1 MENPGGGFFMLT
13 IGEKIRYFRKKL
25 GITQDQLAS
34 VTGIHPVSIRK
45 YETNKM
51 QPQVAQIERIADAL
65 HVNRSALDGFDTQF
79 RMETV
84 GDLYGLLMELHKSGI
99 LMLRGERNEEKYIT
113 PESAQFVPASPL
125 AGYFAMQF
133 SESKKKKAIQVNDFT
148 LCLTDSDVLDKL
160 IKWECFYGIY
170 LNASKFIENAD
181 QTTLDNYHDLEST
194 LEAIELELISCREPL
209 AKE

>member
-13 IGEKIRYFRKKL
+13 VGEKIRYFRKKL

-51 QPQVAQIERIADAL
+51 QPQAAQIERIADAL

-113 PESAQFVPASPL
+113 PESAQLVPASPL

-133 SESKKKKAIQVNDFT
+133 S
-148 LCLTDSDVLDKL
+148 
-160 IKWECFYGIY
+160 
-170 LNASKFIENAD
+170 
-181 QTTLDNYHDLEST
+181 
-194 LEAIELELISCREPL
+194 
-209 AKE
+209 

>member
-1 MENPGGGFFMLT
+1 MLT

-51 QPQVAQIERIADAL
+51 QPQAAQIERIADAL

-84 GDLYGLLMELHKSGI
+84 GDLYGFLMELHKSGI
-99 LMLRGERNEEKYIT
+99 LMLRGERDEEKYIT
-113 PESAQFVPASPL
+113 LESVQLVPASPL
-125 AGYFAMQF
+125 AGYFAMRI
-133 SESKKKKAIQVNDFT
+133 SDSKKKKAIQLNDFT
-148 LCLTDSDVLDKL
+148 LCLSDSDVLDKL
-160 IKWECFYGIY
+160 IKWERFYGIY
-170 LNASKFIENAD
+170 LNASKFIESAD
-181 QTTLDNYHDLEST
+181 QTTLDNYHDLESA

-209 AKE
+209 TKE

>member
-13 IGEKIRYFRKKL
+13 VGEKIRYFRKKL

-51 QPQVAQIERIADAL
+51 QPQAAQIERIADAL

-79 RMETV
+79 RMKTV

-113 PESAQFVPASPL
+113 PESAQLVPASPL

-133 SESKKKKAIQVNDFT
+133 LESKKKKAIQVNDFT

-160 IKWECFYGIY
+160 IKWERFYGIY

>member
-133 SESKKKKAIQVNDFT
+133 SESKKKKDIQVNDFT